1 MPILRAAGT
10 VKEGQGWREKGL
22 EKLDPDSSGREL
34 ERVHA
39 VASSHWGSRP
49 AAGTISKESGRAGP

>member
-1 MPILRAAGT
+1 MPSLRAAGT

-22 EKLDPDSSGREL
+22 EKLDPDGSGREL

-39 VASSHWGSRP
+39 VASFH
-49 AAGTISKESGRAGP
+49 